1 MRQVNSFD
9 ENIRQINVLLVAL
22 SSHEIENIKNAL
34 KELGWHSKLVLVKEE
49 DSIIQQLLNGEYGL
63 LFINAEYL
71 KKHPKLEKAIFYVP
85 MKKRRDQ
92 IFILIDEHIKTL
104 DKFWA
109 FKKNVNA
116 VINTKDLP
124 YLSKLLFQIIN
135 SNKTLYRGFQ
145 KMTEELEIL

>member
-1 MRQVNSFD
+1 MRQS
-9 ENIRQINVLLVAL
+9 NVLLVAL

-34 KELGWHSKLVLVKEE
+34 KELGWNSKLVLAKEE

-63 LFINAEYL
+63 VFINAEYL
-71 KKHPKLEKAIFYVP
+71 KKHPKLEKTIFYVP
-85 MKKRRDQ
+85 MKKRREQ

-116 VINTKDLP
+116 VVNKKDLP
-124 YLSKLLFQIIN
+124 SLSKLLFQIIN

-145 KMTEELEIL
+145 KMTKELEIL

>member
-1 MRQVNSFD
+1 MRQS
-9 ENIRQINVLLVAL
+9 NVLLVAL

-34 KELGWHSKLVLVKEE
+34 KELGWNSKLVLAKEE

-63 LFINAEYL
+63 VFINAEYL
-71 KKHPKLEKAIFYVP
+71 KKHPKLEKTIFYVP
-85 MKKRRDQ
+85 MKKRREQ

-116 VINTKDLP
+116 VVNTKDLP

>member
-1 MRQVNSFD
+1 MRQS
-9 ENIRQINVLLVAL
+9 NVLLVAL

-34 KELGWHSKLVLVKEE
+34 KELGWNSKLVLAKEE

-63 LFINAEYL
+63 VFINAEYL
-71 KKHPKLEKAIFYVP
+71 KKHPKLEKTIFYVP
-85 MKKRRDQ
+85 MKKRREQ

-116 VINTKDLP
+116 VVNKKDLP

-145 KMTEELEIL
+145 KMIKELEIL

>member
-1 MRQVNSFD
+1 MRQS
-9 ENIRQINVLLVAL
+9 NVLLVAL

-34 KELGWHSKLVLVKEE
+34 KELGWNSKLVLAKEE

-63 LFINAEYL
+63 VFINAEYL

>member
-1 MRQVNSFD
+1 MQLDKNMRQS
-9 ENIRQINVLLVAL
+9 NVLLVAL

-34 KELGWHSKLVLVKEE
+34 KELGWNSKLVLAKEE

-63 LFINAEYL
+63 VFINAEYL
-71 KKHPKLEKAIFYVP
+71 KKHPKLEKTIFYVP
-85 MKKRRDQ
+85 MKKRREQ

-116 VINTKDLP
+116 VVNKKDLP

-145 KMTEELEIL
+145 KMIKELEIL